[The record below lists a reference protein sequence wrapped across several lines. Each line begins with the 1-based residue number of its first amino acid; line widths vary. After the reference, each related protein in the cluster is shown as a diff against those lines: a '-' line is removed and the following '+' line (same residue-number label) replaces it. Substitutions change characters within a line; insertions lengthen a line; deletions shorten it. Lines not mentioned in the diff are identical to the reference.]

1 MRINKYIATAGI
13 ASRRKADDLIA
24 NGNVKVN
31 GETVAE
37 LGYDVTDSDTV
48 SVNGRVVKPEKR
60 MVYIALNKPVGYV
73 TTVSDDKKRPKVMD
87 LVTDADVR
95 LFPVGR
101 LDFNTSGLL
110 VLTNDGDLANK
121 MTHPKHD
128 IYKTYRALVKG
139 IVSDKQ
145 LNKLTKGVDIGGYV
159 TKPAKVS
166 VVKIIGK
173 NTLIE
178 LSIAE
183 GKNRQIRKML
193 KAVDRPV
200 IELTRISIGE
210 IKLGRLMVGGYRKL
224 KQEEIEYLKN
234 I

>member
-145 LNKLTKGVDIGGYV
+145 LYKLTKGVDIGGYV